1 MRLVTFSSLGM
12 TSIGIETDGGILN
25 IPEAASRFGRKY
37 QIDGQP
43 FPNTMMR
50 LLYWE
55 PGIEV
60 ARQIL
65 DRFSRTPDIERPMI
79 SSFEDVKIEAPIR
92 RPGKIVAIGLNYTDH
107 IEETGQ
113 EVPEYPV
120 VFAKFSSSI
129 VGPDEPIP
137 YPKVTSRLDWEVELG
152 VIIGRICRNVT
163 EESALDYVAGYTVV
177 NDLSARD
184 VQRRDGQWV
193 RGKSLDGLCPMGPCI
208 VTTDQLGDA
217 SGLKMHTK
225 VNGEIKQDSTTSNL
239 LVGVPKLVSYLSES
253 FTLEPGD
260 VIATGTPSG
269 VGFVR
274 DPPEYLSSG
283 DEVEVYIENIGT
295 LRNKIV

>member
-1 MRLVTFSSLGM
+1 MRLVTFSSLGI
-12 TSIGIETDGGILN
+12 TSIGIEIEGGILN

-50 LLYWE
+50 LLEWE
-55 PGIEV
+55 PGVEV

-65 DRFSRTPDIERPMI
+65 DRFVKTPDNERPLI
-79 SSFEDVKIEAPIR
+79 LSAEDIEIEAPIR
-92 RPGKIVAIGLNYTDH
+92 KPGKIIAIGLNYTDH
-107 IEETGQ
+107 IEETGKD
-113 EVPEYPV
+113 VPEYPV
-120 VFAKFSSSI
+120 LFAKFPSSI
-129 VGPDEPIP
+129 VGPGEPISHP
-137 YPKVTSRLDWEVELG
+137 ELTNRLDWEVELG
-152 VIIGRICRNVT
+152 VVMGRRCKEVS
-163 EESALDYVAGYTVV
+163 EEEALDFIAGYTVV

-184 VQRRDGQWV
+184 LQLQDGQWV

-208 VTTDQLGDA
+208 VTTDELGDA
-217 SGLKMHTK
+217 SDLKMHTK
-225 VNGEIKQDSTTSNL
+225 VNGEIKQDSSTSKL
-239 LVGVPKLVSYLSES
+239 LFGVPQLVSYLSQS

-274 DPPEYLSSG
+274 EPPEFLEAG
-283 DEVEVYIENIGT
+283 DEVEVYIEKIGS